1 MSPASIAT
9 RRRGFSLLELLVV
22 IAIIAI
28 LIGLLLPAV
37 QKVRE
42 AANRIKCTNNL
53 KQLGLAAQ
61 NYHDTFGNFPPGAEG
76 PFFALPQFADLKS
89 HGLGSYLLAFLEQDA
104 LARQYRKDVSWFD
117 PPNQVVVKTQLP
129 VWQCPSARANRVRD
143 GSVPTVIP
151 PPPEVF
157 DGTAACGDYAGVGF
171 IDAVLASSTL
181 IGGLSGPRNEKE
193 DYEGVFGANCTS
205 RIADI
210 MDGTAH
216 TLLMAECAGRPQLW
230 QGRRLVANLQLS
242 GGPWASRN
250 LFFGRGART
259 DGTAFY
265 GPCAVN
271 CTNDREV
278 YSFHPDGAN
287 AVFADGSVHFLKANI
302 DIRVFAGLVTRAGG
316 EIVSADDY

>member
-1 MSPASIAT
+1 MAQLFAPS
-9 RRRGFSLLELLVV
+9 RRRGFTLIEMLVV

-53 KQLGLAAQ
+53 KQLGLAAH
-61 NYHDTFGNFPPGAEG
+61 NYHDAYGSFPPGAQG

-89 HGLGSYLLAFLEQDA
+89 HGLGSYLLAFLEQDS
-104 LARQYRKDVSWFD
+104 LARQYRLDVSWFD
-117 PPNQVVVKTQLP
+117 PPNQVVVNTQLR

-143 GSVPTVIP
+143 GSLPAVTF
-151 PPPEVF
+151 PPEPF
-157 DGTAACGDYAGVGF
+157 NGIAACGDYAGVGF
-171 IDAVLASSTL
+171 IDAVLASSSL
-181 IGGLSGPRNEKE
+181 IGGLSGPRNEKG
-193 DYEGVFGANCTS
+193 DYEGVFGANRTW
-205 RIADI
+205 RFADI
-210 MDGTAH
+210 TDGTTH

-230 QGRRLVANLQLS
+230 QGRRVVANLQLS

-250 LFFGRGART
+250 LFFGRGAT
-259 DGTAFY
+259 ADGTAFY

-287 AVFADGSVHFLKANI
+287 AVFADGSVHFLKASI
-302 DIRVFAGLVTRAGG
+302 DIRVFAQLVTRAGG
-316 EIVSADDY
+316 EDVSDCDY

>member
-1 MSPASIAT
+1 MYRDSTMSG
-9 RRRGFSLLELLVV
+9 RRGFTLIELLVV

-42 AANRIKCTNNL
+42 AANRMVCTNHL
-53 KQLGLAAQ
+53 KQLGLACH
-61 NYHDTFGNFPPGAEG
+61 NYHGDYGTFPPGAEG
-76 PFFALPQFADLKS
+76 PFEKLPQFAGLKS
-89 HGLGSYLLAFLEQDA
+89 HALGTYLLPYLEQEA
-104 LARQYRKDVSWFD
+104 LAKQYRWDVSWSD
-117 PPNQVVVKTQLP
+117 PPNQPVVNTPLRI
-129 VWQCPSARANRVRD
+129 WQCPSAPANRVRD
-143 GSVPTVIP
+143 GSLPTVTF
-151 PPPEVF
+151 PPESF
-157 DGTAACGDYAGVGF
+157 NGIAACGDYAGVGF
-171 IDAVLASSTL
+171 VDAVLASSSL
-181 IGGLSGPRNEKE
+181 IGGLSGPRNEKG
-193 DYEGVFGANCTS
+193 DYEGVFGANHTW
-205 RIADI
+205 RFADI
-210 MDGTAH
+210 TDGTTH

-250 LFFGRGART
+250 LFFGRGAT
-259 DGTAFY
+259 ADGTAFY

-287 AVFADGSVHFLKANI
+287 AVFADGSVHFLKASI

-316 EIVSADDY
+316 EFVSDGDY